1 MFLLLFLNYLLILF
15 NSFSYFRK
23 FNQTVEL
30 VMSVGTA
37 TKEAKVEIDSHPV
50 THEAK
55 LSKFSI

>member
-1 MFLLLFLNYLLILF
+1 
-15 NSFSYFRK
+15 
-23 FNQTVEL
+23 
-30 VMSVGTA
+30 MSVGTA